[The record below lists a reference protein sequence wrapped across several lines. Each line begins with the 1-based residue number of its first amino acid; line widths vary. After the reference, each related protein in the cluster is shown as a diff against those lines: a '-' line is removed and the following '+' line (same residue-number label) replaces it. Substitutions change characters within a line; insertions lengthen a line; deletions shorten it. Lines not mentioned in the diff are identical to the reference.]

1 MTASLPFEDPIEE
14 FDETEVKVPG
24 RWTNVILL
32 SFAGLV
38 DGVEGGILGILFT
51 VMRPALG
58 LATSALGFI
67 AALGKLVGAIF
78 GPIWGMVGDRYDRKS
93 ILVFATGVWGIWT
106 VALGMVQNYT
116 QVLILVAISAA
127 GASATTPVTNSVLSD
142 LFTDKT
148 RGWAKGVWAG
158 ITGILGIIAIVMV
171 GQLSEIENGWRIGY
185 YVAGGLSIFSGVLIY
200 FFYKDPVRGQ
210 TDEGMGNIAEQAA
223 EAHSFSFDKV
233 SQLFRIP
240 SLGLM
245 LADKFLIGTVTLF
258 TFLPT
263 FLEDFRGIPVID
275 GTLVVGALAGGLG
288 LGRFVAGA
296 VSGMIGSHR
305 INARSVIYHV
315 ALTLSFIFL
324 IISLAIDFG
333 TDIGPYALVNFLLGF
348 VLAFDN
354 PIMHPMIARITT
366 PEMRSTAYGLWQS
379 GSERLGD
386 VLFTFLVGVL
396 TISMGLDVVLLY
408 LVSGLVLIRIMIWF
422 LIYRTY
428 AADVDQNDHVLAE
441 RRAELS

>member
-1 MTASLPFEDPIEE
+1 MTASVPLEDPIQE
-14 FDETEVKVPG
+14 DDTEIKVPG
-24 RWTNVILL
+24 RWTNVVLL

-78 GPIWGMVGDRYDRKS
+78 GPLWGMAGDRYNRKA

-171 GQLSEIENGWRIGY
+171 GQLENVPDGWRMGY
-185 YVAGGLSIFSGVLIY
+185 YVAGGLSILSGILIY
-200 FFYKDPVRGQ
+200 FFYKEPIRGQ
-210 TDEGMGNIAEQAA
+210 TDAGMGNIAQKAA
-223 EAHSFSFDKV
+223 EAHSFSIDKV
-233 SQLFRIP
+233 ASLFRIP

-263 FLEDFRGIPVID
+263 FLADFRGIPVAE
-275 GTLVVGALAGGLG
+275 GSLVVGALAGGLG
-288 LGRFVAGA
+288 VGRFVAGA
-296 VSGMIGSHR
+296 LSGRIGANR
-305 INARSVIYHV
+305 INARSVVYHV
-315 ALTLSFIFL
+315 ALTLS
-324 IISLAIDFG
+324 
-333 TDIGPYALVNFLLGF
+333 
-348 VLAFDN
+348 
-354 PIMHPMIARITT
+354 
-366 PEMRSTAYGLWQS
+366 
-379 GSERLGD
+379 
-386 VLFTFLVGVL
+386 
-396 TISMGLDVVLLY
+396 
-408 LVSGLVLIRIMIWF
+408 
-422 LIYRTY
+422 
-428 AADVDQNDHVLAE
+428 
-441 RRAELS
+441 

>member
-1 MTASLPFEDPIEE
+1 MSLSQDIQKSEE
-14 FDETEVKVPG
+14 IKVPG
-24 RWTNVILL
+24 RWTNVVLL

-67 AALGKLVGAIF
+67 AALSKLIGAIT
-78 GPIWGMVGDRYDRKS
+78 GPLWGIAGDRYNRKA

-106 VALGMVQNYT
+106 VALGFAQNYT

-142 LFTDKT
+142 LFSDKT

-171 GQLSEIENGWRIGY
+171 GQLENVPDGWRLGY
-185 YVAGGLSIFSGVLIY
+185 YVAGGLSILSGILIY
-200 FFYKDPVRGQ
+200 FFYKEPIRGQ
-210 TDEGMGNIAEQAA
+210 TDEGMGSIAEKAA
-223 EAHSFSFDKV
+223 DAHSFSMEKV
-233 SQLFRIP
+233 WTLFKIP

-263 FLEDFRGIPVID
+263 FLADHRGIPVAE
-275 GTLVVGALAGGLG
+275 GSLVVGALAGGLG
-288 LGRFVAGA
+288 LGRFAAGA
-296 VSGMIGSHR
+296 LSTRVGNGR
-305 INARSVIYHV
+305 INARSMIYHV
-315 ALTLSFIFL
+315 AVALSFIFL
-324 IISLAIDFG
+324 VISLAVDFG
-333 TDIGPYALVNFLLGF
+333 SDIGPYAIVNLLLGF

-354 PIMHPMIARITT
+354 PIMHPMIARITP
-366 PEMRSTAYGLWQS
+366 PELRSTAYGLWQS

-386 VLFTFLVGVL
+386 VLFTLLVGIFTASL
-396 TISMGLDVVLLY
+396 GLDNVLLY
-408 LVSGLVLIRIMIWF
+408 MVSGLVLIRVLIWF
-422 LIYRTY
+422 VIYRTY
-428 AADVDQNDHVLAE
+428 QDDVTHNDTLLAA
-441 RRAELS
+441 RRAELK

>member
-1 MTASLPFEDPIEE
+1 MSLSAEIEE
-14 FDETEVKVPG
+14 NKEETKVPG

-67 AALGKLVGAIF
+67 AALSKLVGAIT
-78 GPIWGMVGDRYDRKS
+78 GPLWGIAGDRYNRKA

-106 VALGMVQNYT
+106 VALGMVQTYT

-127 GASATTPVTNSVLSD
+127 GASATTPITNSVLSD
-142 LFTDKT
+142 LFTDKA

-158 ITGILGIIAIVMV
+158 VTGILGIIAIVMV
-171 GQLSEIENGWRIGY
+171 GQLENVPDGWRLGY
-185 YVAGGLSIFSGVLIY
+185 YAAGGLSILSGILIY
-200 FFYKDPVRGQ
+200 FFYTEPVRGK
-210 TDEGMGNIAEQAA
+210 TDEGMGSVAEKAA
-223 EAHSFSFDKV
+223 EAHTFSFDKV
-233 SQLFRIP
+233 STLFKIR

-263 FLEDFRGIPVID
+263 FLADHRGIPVAE
-275 GTLVVGALAGGLG
+275 GSLVVGALAGGLG
-288 LGRFVAGA
+288 IGRFVAGA
-296 VSGMIGSHR
+296 LSDRVGSGR

-315 ALTLSFIFL
+315 SVFLSLIFL
-324 IISLAIDFG
+324 IVSLAVDFG
-333 TDIGPYALVNFLLGF
+333 TEIGPYAIVNLLLGF

-354 PIMHPMIARITT
+354 PIMHPMIARITP
-366 PEMRSTAYGLWQS
+366 PELRSTAYGLWQS

-386 VLFTFLVGVL
+386 VVFTLLVGLL
-396 TISMGLDVVLLY
+396 TASMGLDNVLLY
-408 LVSGLVLIRIMIWF
+408 LVSGLVLLRVLIWF
-422 LIYRTY
+422 GMYRFY
-428 AADVDQNDHVLAE
+428 SSDVELNDKLLATRLAE
-441 RRAELS
+441 FK